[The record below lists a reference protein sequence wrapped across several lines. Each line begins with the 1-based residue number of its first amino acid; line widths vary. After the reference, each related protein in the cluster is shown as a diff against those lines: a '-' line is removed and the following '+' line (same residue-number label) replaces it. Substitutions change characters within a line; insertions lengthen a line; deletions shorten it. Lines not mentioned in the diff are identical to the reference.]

1 MIKIQDILEE
11 TEIDFL
17 LYDQIVYDIEEIE
30 EEDITIKEFIKDINK
45 VLSVDNNLLE
55 TDINNLLETD
65 INKVL
70 STDNNLLDTDINKVL
85 LQDKKYLYIRVLDC
99 LYGIK
104 YNQNME
110 CALNVFFE
118 FGKLSEL
125 YQKANTK

>member
-1 MIKIQDILEE
+1 MD
-11 TEIDFL
+11 
-17 LYDQIVYDIEEIE
+17 
-30 EEDITIKEFIKDINK
+30 KEINK
-45 VLSVDNNLLE
+45 
-55 TDINNLLETD
+55 D

>member
-1 MIKIQDILEE
+1 MIQIQDILDE

-30 EEDITIKEFIKDINK
+30 ADDITIKEFIKDIN
-45 VLSVDNNLLE
+45 NLL
-55 TDINNLLETD
+55 DTD
-65 INKVL
+65 INK
-70 STDNNLLDTDINKVL
+70 DINKVL

>member
-1 MIKIQDILEE
+1 MIQIQDILEE

-17 LYDQIVYDIEEIE
+17 LYDQLVYDIDEIE
-30 EEDITIKEFIKDINK
+30 ETDITIKEFIK
-45 VLSVDNNLLE
+45 
-55 TDINNLLETD
+55 D

>member
-1 MIKIQDILEE
+1 MIQIQDILDE

-17 LYDQIVYDIEEIE
+17 LYDQLVYDIEEIE
-30 EEDITIKEFIKDINK
+30 EEDITIKEFIN
-45 VLSVDNNLLE
+45 
-55 TDINNLLETD
+55 
-65 INKVL
+65 
-70 STDNNLLDTDINKVL
+70 DINKVL

>member
-1 MIKIQDILEE
+1 MIQIQDILDE

-17 LYDQIVYDIEEIE
+17 LYDQLVYDIEEIE
-30 EEDITIKEFIKDINK
+30 ADDITIKEFINDINK
-45 VLSVDNNLLE
+45 VLSIDNLLDKE
-55 TDINNLLETD
+55 INKD

>member
-1 MIKIQDILEE
+1 MIQIQDILDE

-17 LYDQIVYDIEEIE
+17 LYDQLVYDIEEIE
-30 EEDITIKEFIKDINK
+30 EEDITIKEFIK
-45 VLSVDNNLLE
+45 
-55 TDINNLLETD
+55 D

>member
-1 MIKIQDILEE
+1 MIQIQDILDE

-17 LYDQIVYDIEEIE
+17 LYDQLVYDIDEIE
-30 EEDITIKEFIKDINK
+30 EKDITIKEFIKDINK
-45 VLSVDNNLLE
+45 VLS
-55 TDINNLLETD
+55 I
-65 INKVL
+65 
-70 STDNNLLDTDINKVL
+70 DNNLLDTDINKIL
-85 LQDKKYLYIRVLDC
+85 LKNKKYLYMRVLDC

>member
-1 MIKIQDILEE
+1 MIQIQDILEE

-85 LQDKKYLYIRVLDC
+85 LQDKKYLYIRVLNC

>member
-1 MIKIQDILEE
+1 MIQIQDILDE

-17 LYDQIVYDIEEIE
+17 LYDQLVYDIEEIE
-30 EEDITIKEFIKDINK
+30 ADDITIKEFIKDIN
-45 VLSVDNNLLE
+45 NLL
-55 TDINNLLETD
+55 DTD
-65 INKVL
+65 INK
-70 STDNNLLDTDINKVL
+70 DINKVL

>member
-1 MIKIQDILEE
+1 MIQIQDILDE

-30 EEDITIKEFIKDINK
+30 EEDITIKEFIKDIN
-45 VLSVDNNLLE
+45 
-55 TDINNLLETD
+55 
-65 INKVL
+65 
-70 STDNNLLDTDINKVL
+70 NLLDTDINKDINKVFPGY
-85 LQDKKYLYIRVLDC
+85 KYLYIRVLDC

>member
-1 MIKIQDILEE
+1 MIQIQDILEE

-17 LYDQIVYDIEEIE
+17 LYDQLVYDIDEIE
-30 EEDITIKEFIKDINK
+30 EKDITIKEFIKDINK

-55 TDINNLLETD
+55 TDINNLLDTG

>member
-1 MIKIQDILEE
+1 MIQIQDILDE

-30 EEDITIKEFIKDINK
+30 EEDITIKEFIKDINNLLESDINK
-45 VLSVDNNLLE
+45 VLSID
-55 TDINNLLETD
+55 NNLLETD
-65 INKVL
+65 INKVFPGY
-70 STDNNLLDTDINKVL
+70 
-85 LQDKKYLYIRVLDC
+85 KYLYIRVLDC
-99 LYGIK
+99 LYSIK

>member
-1 MIKIQDILEE
+1 MIQIQDILEE

-30 EEDITIKEFIKDINK
+30 ADDITIKEFIKDIN
-45 VLSVDNNLLE
+45 
-55 TDINNLLETD
+55 NLLETD
-65 INKVL
+65 INK
-70 STDNNLLDTDINKVL
+70 DINKVL
-85 LQDKKYLYIRVLDC
+85 LQDKKYLYIRVLNC

>member
-1 MIKIQDILEE
+1 MIQIQDILDE

-30 EEDITIKEFIKDINK
+30 ADDITIKEFIKDIN
-45 VLSVDNNLLE
+45 
-55 TDINNLLETD
+55 NLLETD
-65 INKVL
+65 INK
-70 STDNNLLDTDINKVL
+70 DINKVL

>member
-1 MIKIQDILEE
+1 MIQIQDILEE

-30 EEDITIKEFIKDINK
+30 EEDITIKEFIKDIN
-45 VLSVDNNLLE
+45 
-55 TDINNLLETD
+55 NLLETD

-70 STDNNLLDTDINKVL
+70 SIDNNLLDTDINKVFPGYN
-85 LQDKKYLYIRVLDC
+85 KYLYIRVLDC

-118 FGKLSEL
+118 FGKLSLL

>member
-1 MIKIQDILEE
+1 MIQIQDILEE

-17 LYDQIVYDIEEIE
+17 LYDQLVYDIDEIE
-30 EEDITIKEFIKDINK
+30 ETDITIKEFIKDINK
-45 VLSVDNNLLE
+45 VL
-55 TDINNLLETD
+55 TI
-65 INKVL
+65 
-70 STDNNLLDTDINKVL
+70 DNNLLDTDINKVL

>member
-1 MIKIQDILEE
+1 MIQIQDILDE

-30 EEDITIKEFIKDINK
+30 EEDITIKEFIN
-45 VLSVDNNLLE
+45 
-55 TDINNLLETD
+55 
-65 INKVL
+65 
-70 STDNNLLDTDINKVL
+70 DINKVL